1 MVETSALLAEISF
14 MKSRAI
20 LTAAELDLFTV
31 LDRHPTAKGLAEKM
45 GLDARAMTRLLDCLV
60 GLGFLEKHHS
70 EYRLTEKGA
79 LLSSDHPETILPMVL
94 HTNHLW
100 ERWSCLTEVVR
111 RGSGTVLSRR
121 ERDTAREHQKTFID
135 AMHTI
140 AKGLSAE
147 IADVYDLS
155 RFRRL
160 LDIGGASGTY
170 TAAFLAKNPNMT
182 AVLFDLEAVIP
193 IARERL
199 RAQGLLERVELVT
212 GDFYEDELP
221 SGCDLAF
228 LSAIIHQNSPEQNE
242 ELYHKVF
249 RALLPGGVILIRD
262 HIMDETRT
270 RPLAGAL
277 FALNMLVNTPGGDTY
292 TFQEV
297 KGGLEAAGFKN
308 VTLVRWGERMDSLV
322 EARKPA

>member
-1 MVETSALLAEISF
+1 MVEPSGVLAEISF

-20 LTAAELDLFTV
+20 LTAAELDVFTV
-31 LDRHPTAKGLAEKM
+31 LGRHPTAKGLAGKI
-45 GLDARAMTRLLDCLV
+45 GLDARATTRLLDCLV

-79 LLSSDHPETILPMVL
+79 LLSSEHPETVLPMVL

-100 ERWSCLTEVVR
+100 ARWSCLTEVVR
-111 RGSGTVLSRR
+111 RGSAAVQSGR
-121 ERDTAREHQKTFID
+121 EREPAHEHRKTFVD
-135 AMHTI
+135 AMHTV

-147 IADVYDLS
+147 IADGYDLS

-170 TAAFLAKNPNMT
+170 TAAFLAKNPSMT

-193 IARERL
+193 IAHERL
-199 RAQGLLERVELVT
+199 QAQGLLERVELVE
-212 GDFYEDELP
+212 GDFYKDELP
-221 SGCDLAF
+221 KGCDLAF
-228 LSAIIHQNSPEQNE
+228 LSAIIHQNSPEQNV
-242 ELYHKVF
+242 ELYRKVF

-270 RPLAGAL
+270 RPVAGAL

-297 KGGLEAAGFKN
+297 KEGLEAAGFEN
-308 VTLVRWGERMDSLV
+308 VGLLRWGERMDSLV